1 MRVDAG
7 TSILLSAQPHE
18 DFHAETALEA
28 VIQFLREHGR
38 PKHMSFDHDPRW
50 VGGSSGWDFPSALRR
65 FLLCVQ
71 VEPRLCPPHQPHK
84 NGHVERYHRSYKE
97 ECLNVHRPES
107 LEEVK
112 RVTEQFQQ
120 HYNEQRP
127 HQGRAC
133 GNQPPR
139 QAFPMLP
146 TLPPLP
152 RTVQADRWLWRYHHR
167 AFARLIGSDGCVTVH
182 HETYY
187 ISNQMSGQLVAL
199 VVDAPSAS
207 FDVMTGAQV
216 LKRLPIKNVVRDEM
230 PLERFVA
237 LMLEQARSEERV
249 RLALKAQWRK
259 GEWDPTR
266 LRQRSGE
273 KRRPAPLP
281 GYREKTGLSSMI
293 MPAHS
298 HLSLALLLFCSLVCI
313 FLSCLFAF
321 ACPSNLYRFDLGFDE
336 VE

>member
-1 MRVDAG
+1 
-7 TSILLSAQPHE
+7 
-18 DFHAETALEA
+18 
-28 VIQFLREHGR
+28 
-38 PKHMSFDHDPRW
+38 
-50 VGGSSGWDFPSALRR
+50 
-65 FLLCVQ
+65 
-71 VEPRLCPPHQPHK
+71 
-84 NGHVERYHRSYKE
+84 
-97 ECLNVHRPES
+97 
-107 LEEVK
+107 
-112 RVTEQFQQ
+112 
-120 HYNEQRP
+120 
-127 HQGRAC
+127 
-133 GNQPPR
+133 
-139 QAFPMLP
+139 
-146 TLPPLP
+146 
-152 RTVQADRWLWRYHHR
+152 
-167 AFARLIGSDGCVTVH
+167 
-182 HETYY
+182 
-187 ISNQMSGQLVAL
+187 MSGQLVAL